1 MIYRTYMLDR
11 DGKIFCGEDIEASNT
26 EAAIAASQILFE
38 SHNATQSDLAH
49 GYEVWNENQIIFSN
63 LLRSS

>member
-1 MIYRTYMLDR
+1 MLDR
-11 DGKIFCGEDIEASNT
+11 DGKIFCGEDVEAPDGD
-26 EAAIAASQILFE
+26 AAIAAGQILFE
-38 SHNATQSDLAH
+38 SHNTTQSDLAH